1 MAKGYVE
8 KIESEYQR
16 NGTQCLIA
24 SKDLKTGKVAAY
36 SIGQT
41 RTESDYLTHIQDIV
55 NINPSE
61 NTVIL
66 CDQLNTHKSESLV
79 KWIAETIGYTGEL
92 GIKGKEG
99 ILQSQ
104 ETRQEFLED
113 ESHKVRFLYTP
124 KHCSWINQ
132 IENWFGILQKK
143 VIKRGNFP
151 SIQDL
156 KQKIID
162 FIIYYN
168 NCMAK
173 PCRWKSKCEKI
184 IMSLRI

>member
-8 KIESEYQR
+8 KVESEYQR

-24 SKDLKTGKVAAY
+24 SKDIKTGKIAEY

-41 RTESDYLTHIQDIV
+41 RTELDYLTHIQNIV
-55 NINPSE
+55 KTNPKE
-61 NTVIL
+61 KTVIF
-66 CDQLNTHKSESLV
+66 CDQLNTHKSETLV
-79 KWIAETIGYTGEL
+79 YWIAQTIRYVGEL

-99 ILQSQ
+99 ILKSQ
-104 ETRQEFLED
+104 ETRQAFLED
-113 ESHKVRFLYTP
+113 ESHKIRFLYTP

-132 IENWFGILQKK
+132 IENWFGILQRK
-143 VIKRGNFP
+143 VIRRGNFT
-151 SIQDL
+151 STQDL
-156 KQKIID
+156 EQKIID

-168 NCMAK
+168 KCLAK

-184 IMSLRI
+184 IMSFRV